1 MVLRQIMYSGWL
13 GKAEKL
19 WMFAGMHNI
28 LDVCSTAAS
37 IAQQWQWSESEKE
50 VALYDSPHAHYSEW
64 LEICPVVEGWVQF
77 SSRCLFDVTG
87 RRGGHHT
94 LPLGIAPG
102 SMLKQLMERDAGL
115 RKEQ

>member
-1 MVLRQIMYSGWL
+1 MCGLCANLAACHAGSKANYVLWLAEL

-50 VALYDSPHAHYSEW
+50 VALYDSEHFYGHPK
-64 LEICPVVEGWVQF
+64 PV
-77 SSRCLFDVTG
+77 
-87 RRGGHHT
+87 
-94 LPLGIAPG
+94 
-102 SMLKQLMERDAGL
+102 
-115 RKEQ
+115 